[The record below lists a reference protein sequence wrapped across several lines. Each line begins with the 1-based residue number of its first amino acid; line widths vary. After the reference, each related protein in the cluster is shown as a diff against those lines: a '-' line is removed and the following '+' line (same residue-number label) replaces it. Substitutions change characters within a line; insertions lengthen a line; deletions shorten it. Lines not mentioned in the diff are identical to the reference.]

1 MTLIFKKDGDM
12 FQGGHDL
19 LVCTTNCLGVMGK
32 GIALEFKNRFPKF
45 FEQYKEYC
53 STCNPKGGDCMV
65 FRNKDTSSPNYFAT
79 IMTKEHWFNKSKL
92 EWIEL
97 GLEDLKDRVEVI
109 NDSPERLK
117 ITSIG
122 LPAPG
127 CNNGGLKWEDVKPL
141 IDKHLKYVNSDII
154 VYEPREENASNT

>member
-19 LVCTTNCLGVMGK
+19 LVCATNCIGVMGK

-45 FEQYKEYC
+45 FEQYEEYC
-53 STCNPKGGDCMV
+53 STCSPKGGDCMF
-65 FRNKDTSSPNYFAT
+65 FRNKDTISPNYFAI

-92 EWIEL
+92 GWIDL
-97 GLEDLKDRVEVI
+97 GLVGLIDRLETI
-109 NDSPERLK
+109 NDSSEPFK

-122 LPAPG
+122 LPALG
-127 CNNGGLKWEDVKPL
+127 CGNGGLDWADVKPL
-141 IDKHLKYVNSDII
+141 IDKHLSDVKIQI
-154 VYEPREENASNT
+154 TVYEPR